1 MILYKSD
8 FSNFQKCP
16 KKVWLT
22 KFLPNKVSVAFDPYL
37 SECGQII
44 GNRAKEWAKQFIS
57 PDIQNNAFEFLRGSS
72 KNAVDHTL
80 EHIHEGTPL
89 LYESAFSH
97 NEVYCRTDLLW
108 NIKGKQIVG
117 EVKSS
122 TSVKDQDD
130 AQKKYGLDLAVQYYA
145 MTSAISESQLEVDSF
160 QLILPDADKS
170 QPGING
176 LTFKRI
182 EMLDVVKSLQ
192 SKVNSMAEEI
202 QEFLSAP
209 YDPEIN
215 MGKHCKGCQFD
226 ANCRQGKHDLLAFQL
241 PGFNG
246 NWSKIPKLH
255 KNEYPLEMQTPLKD
269 IPDDLLKL
277 PIFKRVQSSERNLQ
291 HFLDLDKSKEVL
303 SEYEGPFGYLDF
315 EYASPFPYMS
325 EHGIPVGSR
334 IPFQYVLYRR
344 ESVNSS
350 LEEFPKY
357 YLNLEDAD
365 PRRTF
370 AEKLIKDCK
379 GLQTIFVYGM
389 VGAEG
394 VVLKNLIKAFPDL
407 EDELSRIH
415 NSCCDLLDVVRENY
429 YHPDMMGSYSLKRVL
444 PTVGVTYDNLTI
456 KGGQQAQLS
465 YLFARY
471 SPERLGKSIEDTKKD
486 LMKYC
491 GVDTFGMV
499 KVHDFLLTGVGAV
512 SAKPLALRGSKKMKS
527 IESKKPMESSEDKDK
542 KQFISKRQLFQ
553 IMGLVGIIFLIWL
566 LINPVIYHFFGI
578 PNSSAELGDSYGAVN
593 SLFSALGLAG
603 IILSI
608 ILQQNELSLTHKEVT
623 KSAVAQTESAKALKK
638 QSDLHILTT
647 KIQALSVLIE
657 SLNQKITQND
667 RWNAEMREKKYDNT
681 KVFQKR
687 LQLENELWKL
697 KEELNLF
704 DGVDDFSGEYL
715 DKTVDD

>member
-8 FSNFQKCP
+8 FTNFQKCP

-22 KFLPNKVSVAFDPYL
+22 KFSPDTVSMAFDPYL

-72 KNAVDHTL
+72 KNSVDHTL

-226 ANCRQGKHDLLAFQL
+226 AHCRQGKHDLLAFQL

-255 KNEYPLEMQTPLKD
+255 SNEYPLEMQTPLKD
-269 IPDDLLKL
+269 IPDELLTL
-277 PIFKRVQSSERNLQ
+277 PLFKRVQSSERNLQ

-315 EYASPFPYMS
+315 EFASPFPYMP
-325 EHGIPVGSR
+325 EHGMPVGSR

-344 ESVNSS
+344 ESTNSS
-350 LEEFPKY
+350 LEEPPNY

-370 AEKLIKDCK
+370 AETLIKDSK
-379 GLQTIFVYGM
+379 GLQTIFVYSKA
-389 VGAEG
+389 AEAG
-394 VVLKNLIKAFPDL
+394 VLKELIKVYPDL
-407 EDELSRIH
+407 EDELLRII
-415 NSCCDLLDVVRENY
+415 NSFCDLLVVVRENY

-444 PTVGVTYDNLTI
+444 PTIGVTYDNLTI
-456 KGGQQAQLS
+456 QGGQQAQLS

-486 LMKYC
+486 LMEYC
-491 GVDTFGMV
+491 KVDTFGMV
-499 KVHDFLLTGVGAV
+499 ELHDFLLTGVGTRT
-512 SAKPLALRGSKKMKS
+512 AKPLALRGSKKLKLIKS
-527 IESKKPMESSEDKDK
+527 NKSEESPK
-542 KQFISKRQLFQ
+542 KQKKDQLISWPQL
-553 IMGLVGIIFLIWL
+553 IGLSGVVILIWGSITPIIFH
-566 LINPVIYHFFGI
+566 YFGT
-578 PNSSAELGDSYGAVN
+578 PNSSGEFGDSFGVVN
-593 SLFSALGLAG
+593 SLFSSLGLVG
-603 IILSI
+603 IVLSI
-608 ILQQNELSLTHKEVT
+608 FLQQHDLRLARFDVATSLK
-623 KSAVAQTESAKALKK
+623 AQEDSAKALTK
-638 QSDLHILTT
+638 QSELHILTT

-657 SLNQKITQND
+657 SLNENINQND
-667 RWNAEMREKKYDNT
+667 RWNKERRKIDFDNS
-681 KVFQKR
+681 KLFQKR
-687 LQLENELWKL
+687 GQAVRELWKL
-697 KEELNLF
+697 KQDLDARYNGFEEVQELEQI
-704 DGVDDFSGEYL
+704 DE
-715 DKTVDD
+715 